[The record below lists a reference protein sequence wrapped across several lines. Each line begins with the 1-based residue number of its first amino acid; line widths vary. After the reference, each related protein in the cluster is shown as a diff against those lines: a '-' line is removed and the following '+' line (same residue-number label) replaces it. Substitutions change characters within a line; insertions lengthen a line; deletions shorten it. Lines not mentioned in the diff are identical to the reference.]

1 MVTAGILLGL
11 GSALAHSGSYI
22 FTRMF
27 VTRRRQGVLRLLG
40 LGHVIMGIICAAV
53 LAVLW
58 GDDVPAVR
66 TFIFP
71 LMGWVVCYLSGQA
84 ALFTAL
90 RWTDASRISPLLAL
104 KIVVLGIITATIL
117 GGALSAGQ
125 WGGIALA
132 VAGAFVLN
140 YTGEQIP
147 VRTVALVCLACVIY
161 ALADLNI
168 LRLLAALG
176 SLGKVRA
183 SILGTCMGNAIC
195 GVIGLVL
202 LVRFGR
208 GTGRDLAYA
217 LPFAISW
224 LLGMG
229 LIFGCFACVG
239 VVFGNILQSTR
250 GLFSILIGAQ
260 LARLGMLHLEQRATR
275 GVLVRRLAAAGMM
288 TAAVA
293 IYLLG

>member
-1 MVTAGILLGL
+1 
-11 GSALAHSGSYI
+11 LAHSGSYI

-40 LGHVIMGIICAAV
+40 LGHVIMGIICAGP
-53 LAVLW
+53 LAILW
-58 GDDVPAVR
+58 DDDVPALR

-84 ALFTAL
+84 VLFITL

-104 KIVVLGIITATIL
+104 KIVVLGIITGPVL
-117 GGALSAGQ
+117 GGMLSEGQ

-132 VAGAFVLN
+132 VAAAFVLN
-140 YTGEQIP
+140 YTGGRIP
-147 VRTVALVCLACVIY
+147 VRTVALVALACVIY

-168 LRLLAALG
+168 LALLGALG
-176 SLGKVRA
+176 ALGKTRA
-183 SILGTCMGNAIC
+183 SIVGTCMGKVIC
-195 GVIGLVL
+195 GAIGLVL

-208 GTGRDLAYA
+208 GATRDLPYA

-224 LLGMG
+224 LAGVG
-229 LIFGCFACVG
+229 LIFGCFACIG

-250 GLFSILIGAQ
+250 GLFSIVIGAQ
-260 LARLGMLHLEQRATR
+260 LARLGMLHLERRTTR

-293 IYLLG
+293 VYLLG